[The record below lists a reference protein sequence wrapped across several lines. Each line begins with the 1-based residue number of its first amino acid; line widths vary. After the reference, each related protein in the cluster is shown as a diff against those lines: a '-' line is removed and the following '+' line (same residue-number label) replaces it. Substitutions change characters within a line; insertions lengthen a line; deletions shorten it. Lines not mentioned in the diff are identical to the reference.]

1 VSSGRPSAAPAG
13 SFGTDTGKANGAA
26 PHYRA
31 FLMGVSVPYKLAA
44 VPVRSGP
51 SARVAVGALGL
62 AVLFSIGYQIS
73 LRRLRRL
80 GREPQ

>member
-1 VSSGRPSAAPAG
+1 
-13 SFGTDTGKANGAA
+13 
-26 PHYRA
+26 
-31 FLMGVSVPYKLAA
+31 VPYKLAA

-51 SARVAVGALGL
+51 QARVALGALGL